1 MKIVDEKETNKTT
14 KIKLTSK
21 GRKEEE
27 GTETT
32 LKGWEL
38 YDFVVNLI

>member
-1 MKIVDEKETNKTT
+1 MKIVDEKETHKTT
-14 KIKLTSK
+14 NIKSTRK

-38 YDFVVNLI
+38 HDFVVNLI